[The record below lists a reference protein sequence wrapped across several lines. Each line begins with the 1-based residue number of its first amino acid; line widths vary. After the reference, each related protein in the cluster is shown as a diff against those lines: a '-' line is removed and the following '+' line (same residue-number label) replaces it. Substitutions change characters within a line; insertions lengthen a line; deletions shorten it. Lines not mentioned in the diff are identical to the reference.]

1 MDDYPRIVL
10 WDEVDADGKF
20 AEPAPLLQ
28 LLPARRRTTDMS
40 PHSGMGK
47 VLPFVRPRNAA
58 RRKANA
64 R

>member
-10 WDEVDADGKF
+10 WDEVDAHGRF

-28 LLPARRRTTDMS
+28 LLPSRRRTTD
-40 PHSGMGK
+40 SGHQSGLGK
-47 VLPFVRPRNAA
+47 VLPFVRPRHSA